1 MQRQILGAALL
12 ALVAVSAG
20 CNPSYVAGRCDC
32 QYNPANAVIAPAS
45 NPYPVIGANAAAG
58 TVPAASAP
66 ALMPMT
72 VPPVAVPPATTPMT
86 IPPATTGK

>member
-12 ALVAVSAG
+12 ALAALGTG
-20 CNPSYVAGRCDC
+20 CNPNYVAGRCDC

-45 NPYPVIGANAAAG
+45 NPYPVIGANAAAAPVTG
-58 TVPAASAP
+58 SAP
-66 ALMPMT
+66 AMMPLA
-72 VPPVAVPPATTPMT
+72 VPPVPAPIV